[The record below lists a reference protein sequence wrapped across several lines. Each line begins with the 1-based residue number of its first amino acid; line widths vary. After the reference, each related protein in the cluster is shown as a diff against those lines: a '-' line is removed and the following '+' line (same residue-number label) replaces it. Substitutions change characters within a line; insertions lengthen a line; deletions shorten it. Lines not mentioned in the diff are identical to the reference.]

1 MTIKEIG
8 KLLERVH
15 KDIDIFDFNGKN
27 VPRII
32 LDDRKFDDIM
42 SKIQGKPISVNTNLN
57 ILQDGLGHVFVEF
70 TLDFSHGDIHEEFL
84 IYANEFLEFF
94 ESLANTTM
102 FALSPPNYSEV
113 NQDKIFMVQLPKP
126 EKAIEALD
134 IIKNGLRENKM
145 IAAAGADRL
154 QEGMRRA
161 FGKAVSLAAR
171 VKRGQCIMEMQVKK
185 EHLEAAKKALKSAC
199 VKLPGTPTIRV
210 IPLN

>member
-1 MTIKEIG
+1 MASKEME
-8 KLLERVH
+8 KLLERVY
-15 KDIDIFDFNGKN
+15 KDIDMFDFNGKN

-32 LDDRKFDDIM
+32 LDDRKFDDMM

-57 ILQDGLGHVFVEF
+57 ILQDGLGHVFVEI

-126 EKAIEALD
+126 EKAVEALD
-134 IIKNGLRENKM
+134 IIKNAL
-145 IAAAGADRL
+145 I
-154 QEGMRRA
+154 
-161 FGKAVSLAAR
+161 
-171 VKRGQCIMEMQVKK
+171 KK
-185 EHLEAAKKALKSAC
+185 S
-199 VKLPGTPTIRV
+199 
-210 IPLN
+210 N